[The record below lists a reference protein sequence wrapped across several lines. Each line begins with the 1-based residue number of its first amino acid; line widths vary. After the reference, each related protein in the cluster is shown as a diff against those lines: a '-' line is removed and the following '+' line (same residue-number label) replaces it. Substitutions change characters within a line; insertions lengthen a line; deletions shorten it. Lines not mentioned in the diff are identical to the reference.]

1 MILSKHHL
9 VLLAALFVSGC
20 VSQQKYNSLV
30 QARDNLE
37 LKATEYSISLS
48 QERTKAINL
57 SKKNQDLNR
66 QLAQVEL
73 DNRRMS
79 RELERLRSDESELVF
94 QNVQLTSKY
103 EDMQD
108 YFEIVLADCDRDK
121 IEIARKDRRLQVK
134 EDSLLKVLINLKI
147 YDEELRQ
154 QASAFATLS
163 GSDSTSIN
171 TIYRNVSSDLNDL
184 ISPQFRVTKLANGV
198 QISIDETVVFNP
210 GSINITR
217 DGQEVLSHLAIALNA
232 QPNIEVLVMGHT
244 DRVRISKKTKYL
256 TDNWDL
262 SVLKA
267 AAVTRAL
274 TDAKLDP
281 RTVTA
286 SGRAAHDPMTS
297 NHTQSGRD
305 KNKRIEINIYPK
317 LEGEARLHM
326 NRKSN

>member
-1 MILSKHHL
+1 MLIQKYQILF
-9 VLLAALFVSGC
+9 LAGLCMAGC
-20 VSQQKYNSLV
+20 VSQQKYNSLI

-57 SKKNQDLNR
+57 SKKNQELSR
-66 QLAQVEL
+66 QMAQVEL
-73 DNRRMS
+73 DNQRMS

-108 YFEIVLADCDRDK
+108 YFEIVLADCDKDK
-121 IEIARKDRRLQVK
+121 VEIARKDRRLRVQ
-134 EDSLLKVLINLKI
+134 EDSLLKVLIDLRI

-154 QASAFATLS
+154 RASSLS
-163 GSDSTSIN
+163 VMARGDTSSIN
-171 TIYRNVSSDLNDL
+171 TIFRNISNDLNNL
-184 ISPQFRVTKLANGV
+184 ISPQFRILKLSNGV
-198 QISIDETVVFNP
+198 QISIDETEIFNQ
-210 GSINITR
+210 GSINLTS
-217 DGQEVLSHLAIALNA
+217 DGQEVLRHLAIALNA
-232 QPNIEVLVMGHT
+232 QPNVEILVMGHT
-244 DRVRISKKTKYL
+244 DRVRISKKTRYL

-274 TDAKLDP
+274 TEAKLDP
-281 RTVTA
+281 RTITA
-286 SGRAAHDPMTS
+286 SGRAAYDPMTS
-297 NHTQSGRD
+297 NHTPSGRD
-305 KNKRIEINIYPK
+305 KNKRVEINIYPK
-317 LEGEARLHM
+317 IEGEARIQM